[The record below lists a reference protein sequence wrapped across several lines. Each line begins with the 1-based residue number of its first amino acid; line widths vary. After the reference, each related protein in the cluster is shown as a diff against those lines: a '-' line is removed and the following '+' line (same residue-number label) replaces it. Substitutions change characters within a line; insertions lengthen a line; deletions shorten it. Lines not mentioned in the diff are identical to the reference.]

1 MSGDHS
7 IATGA
12 KQDEA
17 GAREQK
23 SALLKVMFINAA
35 LAAGLFVAGRAS
47 DSSALMANAL
57 DNLSDATT
65 YSISYFAVSRAVKW
79 KAAAAAITG
88 VMLLMLA
95 AGVLIDAWD
104 RYRTGSEPVGPTMV
118 VMAFLAVGL
127 NYWCI
132 RILRSFQKQDVNLR
146 AAWTMSVNDFASN
159 LGIFVAGGLVFFF
172 GSNWPDLLVG
182 AAIALVAVYGG
193 VTTLR
198 DAYQSWKGSAVKS

>member
-7 IATGA
+7 IAVNTKSGNA
-12 KQDEA
+12 DVGK
-17 GAREQK
+17 QK
-23 SALLKVMFINAA
+23 SALLKVMFINAG
-35 LAAGLFVAGRAS
+35 LAAGLFAAGGAS

-57 DNLSDATT
+57 DNLSDAAT
-65 YSISYFAVSRAVKW
+65 YAISYFAVSRSNKW
-79 KAAAAAITG
+79 KAAAATITG
-88 VMLLMLA
+88 VMLLVLA
-95 AGVLIDAWD
+95 AGVLFDAWS
-104 RYRTGSEPVGPTMV
+104 RYRTGSEPLGPMMV
-118 VMAFLAVGL
+118 LMAILAVGL

-159 LGIFVAGGLVFFF
+159 LGIFVAGALVYFL

-182 AAIALVAVYGG
+182 AAIAFVAVYGG

-198 DAYQSWKGSAVKS
+198 DAWRSWKESARTA